1 MKAKLLQSGL
11 LTLIMAVTL
20 SSCIKDQCERMVTYV
35 QLTPIYQTKDE
46 IRAGSLTNEAA
57 RELCNPGQIY
67 YYNQHI
73 FINERGEGV
82 HVINNLD
89 PENPTNIAFLN
100 IPGNDDIAIKNG
112 ILYANNY
119 MDLLAIDITNFSNAS
134 LISRTEDI
142 FTPQWEDVNTGEVLI
157 EWKSEE
163 ITETMDCNNY
173 ASLYR
178 SGGGFFRFNN
188 SVDFAFASADV
199 SIESAVSASQAVGGV
214 GTGGSMARFTI
225 VSDYLYALEDWEMD
239 VISLVDPKQPSF
251 LSSVN
256 MGWGIETIFP
266 LGDKLFIGS
275 QTGMFIYENSN
286 PANPTFLSA
295 FEHARACDPVFVDDD
310 IAYVTLRD
318 GTPCT
323 GASNQMDLV
332 DISNIE
338 APVLLET
345 FPMDHP
351 HGLSIRGDRL
361 FLCEGENGLK
371 VYDITDPM
379 ALDENLLAERND
391 FEAIDVI
398 SLPNSRQT
406 AIVIGR
412 DGFYQFEYD
421 ESTKGL
427 KLLSKIEVVEK
438 P

>member
-1 MKAKLLQSGL
+1 MKARLLQ
-11 LTLIMAVTL
+11 LTSCALIMALSL
-20 SSCIKDQCERMVTYV
+20 SSCIKDQCERMVTYI
-35 QLTPIYQTKDE
+35 QLTPIYMTKDE

-73 FINERGEGV
+73 FINERGAGV
-82 HVINNLD
+82 HVINNVD

-119 MDLLAIDITNFSNAS
+119 MDLLAIDITNFNNAT
-134 LISRTEDI
+134 LISRTEDV
-142 FTPQWEDVNTGEVLI
+142 FAPQWEDLSTGQVLV
-157 EWKSEE
+157 EWEEEE
-163 ITETMDCNNY
+163 ITETMNCANY
-173 ASLYR
+173 HTLY
-178 SGGGFFRFNN
+178 STGGGFFRL
-188 SVDFAFASADV
+188 SGATVDFADV
-199 SIESAVSASQAVGGV
+199 SVESAVANSQAVGGI

-225 VSDYLYALEDWEMD
+225 VGDYLYALEDWEMD
-239 VISLVDPKQPSF
+239 VISLVDPKQPDYLNSI
-251 LSSVN
+251 N

-275 QTGMFIYENSN
+275 QTGMFIYDNSN
-286 PANPTFLSA
+286 PSNPTFLSS
-295 FEHARACDPVFVDDD
+295 FEHARACDPVFVKDDL
-310 IAYVTLRD
+310 AYVTLRD

-323 GASNQMDLV
+323 GGSNQLDLI

-338 APVLLET
+338 NPTLLET

-361 FLCEGENGLK
+361 FLCEGKHGLK
-371 VYDITDPM
+371 VYDVSEPET
-379 ALDENLLAERND
+379 LDERLLATNDD

-406 AIVIGR
+406 AIVIGQ
-412 DGFYQFEYD
+412 DGFYQFEFD
-421 ESTKGL
+421 EAKNQL
-427 KLLSKIEVVEK
+427 NLLSKIEVVEK